1 MRYCSLVRRFCHSAS
16 ESTSLG
22 ASIGSES
29 FPSLLITRTRAVGV
43 MEFLSSGALAAAPLA
58 VRGLSQALSSST
70 RNVRVIGFM
79 VERTC
84 MGQLLFPFELSL
96 YQ

>member
-1 MRYCSLVRRFCHSAS
+1 MRYCSLVRRLCHSAS
-16 ESTSLG
+16 ERTSLG

-29 FPSLLITRTRAVGV
+29 FPSLLITRTRAVVV
-43 MEFLSSGALAAAPLA
+43 MGFLSSGALGDAALA
-58 VRGLSQALSSST
+58 VGGLSQALSSST
-70 RNVRVIGFM
+70 RSVRLIVFM
-79 VERTC
+79 IERTG